1 MNSLAVPAPDSIKAY
16 SRLGLKLYDSLIM
29 EGIAPWVWGCLPQ
42 VLVDHYRDHV
52 TGNHA
57 DIGVGTGYCL
67 DHAGFPVPNPRLA
80 LIDLQPNCLEY
91 TARRLWRFEPR
102 CYWRDVLLPIRGIE
116 GPRFDSIALNGVLHC
131 LAGEF
136 AHKARAFDNLA
147 GLTKPGTKIFGCTL
161 VSDRPGRRWKW
172 RRRAAHALLNRLRVI
187 DNRRDYVADL
197 RAALT
202 TRFDRTEIQLVGCM
216 ALFSAVAR

>member
-1 MNSLAVPAPDSIKAY
+1 MNTIALSATDSIKAY
-16 SRLGLKLYDSLIM
+16 SRLGLALYDPLIM
-29 EGIAPWVWGCLPQ
+29 EGIAPWVWGCPPQ
-42 VLVDHYRDHV
+42 VLVDHYRDHM

-57 DIGVGTGYCL
+57 DIGVGTGYCI
-67 DHAGFPVPNPRLA
+67 DRAGVSLARLA

-91 TARRLWRFEPR
+91 TARRLRRFAPR
-102 CYWRDVLLPIRGIE
+102 CYWRDVLQPIRGIE

-147 GLTKPGTKIFGCTL
+147 RLAQPGTKIFGCTL
-161 VSDRPGRRWKW
+161 VSDRPDQRWKW
-172 RRRAAHALLNRLRVI
+172 RRRVAHALLNRLRVI
-187 DNRRDYVADL
+187 DNRRDFVADL
-197 RAALT
+197 HAALT

>member
-1 MNSLAVPAPDSIKAY
+1 MNTLALPAPDSIKAY
-16 SRLGLKLYDSLIM
+16 SRLGLKLYDPLIM
-29 EGIAPWVWGCLPQ
+29 EGIAPRVWGCLPQ
-42 VLVDHYRDHV
+42 VLVDHYRDHL

-67 DHAGFPVPNPRLA
+67 DHAGLSIPRLV

-91 TARRLWRFEPR
+91 TVRRLKRFAPR
-102 CYWRDVLLPIRGIE
+102 CYLRDVLQPIRGIE
-116 GPRFDSIALNGVLHC
+116 GPRFDSVALNGVLHC

-136 AHKARAFDNLA
+136 LMKARAFDNLA
-147 GLTKPGTKIFGCTL
+147 PLTRPGTKIFGCTL
-161 VSDRPGRRWKW
+161 VSDRQGDHWKW
-172 RRRAAHALLNRLRVI
+172 RRRATHALLNGLRVI

-197 RAALT
+197 RAALS
-202 TRFDRTEIQLVGCM
+202 TRFDQAEIQLVGCM